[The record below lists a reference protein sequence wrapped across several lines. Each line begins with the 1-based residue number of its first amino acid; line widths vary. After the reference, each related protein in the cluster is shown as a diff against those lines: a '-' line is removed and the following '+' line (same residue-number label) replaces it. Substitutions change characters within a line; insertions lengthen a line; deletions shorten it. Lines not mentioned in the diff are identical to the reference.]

1 MKQHFLRF
9 AVFVFLAGSVFA
21 QNAENPIAQM
31 DEAIKTLAQS
41 IHNKAT
47 AEKAQKIA
55 VGQFSYQGTI
65 SVLGAYW
72 SNQLSGE
79 LSNISGRSYVLL
91 SGGLTGADW
100 TISGEIVSLPGIV
113 RIYTRLVRTENRA
126 LEAAFN
132 TDFERSPALLTMLS
146 SSGGSGGS
154 SGSGSSQTAQ
164 DELEPDSWENP
175 LAYEI
180 GADERAVVINR
191 TLHEGDEDF
200 FLLVPDKAGRVI
212 AETTGGI
219 DTYMHLYNYETRE
232 ELAKNDDGASGDNA
246 RIRHALQAGTRYLAK
261 VRGYRDRTNGSYGFR
276 AYFYGEALSPDQYEP
291 NDDSSTANSIEIGTP
306 QQHTFYHGD
315 DIDWVKFQIT
325 QSGRYTIR
333 ARGVRSDRLDTF
345 IELFDANLNSIA
357 EDDDGGENYDSRLSR
372 QLQSG
377 LYYLKVRCLDDDP
390 DQAYTISIQAE

>member
-9 AVFVFLAGSVFA
+9 AIFVFLAGTVFA
-21 QNAENPIAQM
+21 QNAENPVAQM
-31 DEAIKTLAQS
+31 DETIKTLARS
-41 IHNKAT
+41 IHNKFT

-55 VGQFSYQGTI
+55 VGQFSFQGTA

-91 SGGLTGADW
+91 SGGLAGADW
-100 TISGEIVSLPGIV
+100 TISGEIVSLPGII
-113 RIYTRLVRTENRA
+113 RIFTRLVRTENRS
-126 LEAAFN
+126 LEATFN
-132 TDFERSPALLTMLS
+132 IDLERSAALTTMLS

-154 SGSGSSQTAQ
+154 GSSQASQ
-164 DELEPDSWENP
+164 DEWEPDGWENP

-180 GADERAVVINR
+180 GANESVAVMNR

-200 FLLVPDKAGRVI
+200 FLLVCEETRRVT
-212 AETTGGI
+212 AETTGSI

-246 RIRHALQAGTRYLAK
+246 RIRFTLQAGTRYLAK
-261 VRGYRDRTNGSYGFR
+261 VRGYSDRTNGSYGFR
-276 AYFYGEALSPDQYEP
+276 AYFFGEALSPDQYEP
-291 NDDSSTANSIEIGTP
+291 NDDSSSANLITIGTP

-325 QSGRYTIR
+325 QPGRYTIR
-333 ARGVRSDRLDTF
+333 ARGVRSNSLDTV

-357 EDDDGGENYDSRLSR
+357 EDDDGGESYDSRLSR

-390 DQAYTISIQAE
+390 DQAYTISITAE

>member
-9 AVFVFLAGSVFA
+9 AIFVFFAGTVFA

-31 DEAIKTLAQS
+31 DETIKSLALS
-41 IHNKAT
+41 IHDKVT

-55 VGQFSYQGTI
+55 VGQFSYQGTA

-79 LSNISGRSYVLL
+79 LANISGRSYALL
-91 SGGLTGADW
+91 SGGLAGADW
-100 TISGEIVSLPGIV
+100 TISGEIVSLPGII
-113 RIYTRLVRTENRA
+113 RIYTRLVRADDRA
-126 LEAAFN
+126 LEAVFN
-132 TDFERSPALLTMLS
+132 SDFERSAALTTMLS

-154 SGSGSSQTAQ
+154 SSSQAAQ
-164 DELEPDSWENP
+164 DEWEPDGWENP

-180 GADERAVVINR
+180 GADERAAVMNR

-200 FLLVPDKAGRVI
+200 FLLAPEKTGRII
-212 AETTGGI
+212 AETTGSI

-232 ELAKNDDGASGDNA
+232 ELTKNDDGASGDNA
-246 RIRHALQAGTRYLAK
+246 RIRFTLQAGTKYLAK
-261 VRGYRDRTNGSYGFR
+261 VRGYSGRTNGSYGFR

-291 NDDSSTANSIEIGTP
+291 NDDSSTANLIEIGTP

-333 ARGVRSDRLDTF
+333 TRGVRSDRLDTF

-357 EDDDGGENYDSRLSR
+357 ENDDGGDNYDSRLSR

-377 LYYLKVRCLDDDP
+377 LYYLKVRCLDDEP
-390 DQAYTISIQAE
+390 DQPYTINIEAE

>member
-9 AVFVFLAGSVFA
+9 IIFVFLAGTVFA

-31 DEAIKTLAQS
+31 DEAIKTLALS
-41 IHNKAT
+41 IHNKVT

-55 VGQFSYQGTI
+55 VGQFSYQGTA

-100 TISGEIVSLPGIV
+100 TISGEIVSLPGII

-132 TDFERSPALLTMLS
+132 SDFERSAALTTMFS
-146 SSGGSGGS
+146 SSG
-154 SGSGSSQTAQ
+154 GSGSSQTAQ
-164 DELEPDSWENP
+164 DEWEPDGWENP
-175 LAYEI
+175 LAFEI
-180 GADERAVVINR
+180 GADESVAVMNR
-191 TLHEGDEDF
+191 TIHEGDEDF
-200 FLLVPDKAGRVI
+200 FLLVPEKAGRVT

-246 RIRHALQAGTRYLAK
+246 RIRHTLQTGTRYLAK
-261 VRGYRDRTNGSYGFR
+261 VRGYSGRTNGSYGFK
-276 AYFYGEALSPDQYEP
+276 AYFYGEALSSDQYEP
-291 NDDSSTANSIEIGTP
+291 NDDSSTANLIEIGTP

-333 ARGVRSDRLDTF
+333 ARGVRSDRLDTL

-357 EDDDGGENYDSRLSR
+357 ENDDGGDNYDSRLSR

-377 LYYLKVRCLDDDP
+377 LYYLKVRCLDSDP
-390 DQAYTISIQAE
+390 DQAYMISIEAE

>member
-9 AVFVFLAGSVFA
+9 TIFVFLAGTVFA
-21 QNAENPIAQM
+21 QNAENPIAQT
-31 DEAIKTLAQS
+31 DETIKTLARS

-55 VGQFSYQGTI
+55 VGQFSYQGTA

-79 LSNISGRSYVLL
+79 LANISGRSYALL
-91 SGGLTGADW
+91 SGGLAGADW
-100 TISGEIVSLPGIV
+100 TISGEIVSLPGII
-113 RIYTRLVRTENRA
+113 RIYTRLVRADDRA
-126 LEAAFN
+126 LEAVFN
-132 TDFERSPALLTMLS
+132 SDFERSAALTTMLS

-154 SGSGSSQTAQ
+154 SSSQAAQ
-164 DELEPDSWENP
+164 DEWEPDGWENP

-180 GADERAVVINR
+180 GADERAAVMNR

-200 FLLVPDKAGRVI
+200 FLLAPEKTGRII
-212 AETTGGI
+212 AETTGSI

-232 ELAKNDDGASGDNA
+232 ELTKNDDGASGDNA
-246 RIRHALQAGTRYLAK
+246 RIRFTLQAGTKYLAK
-261 VRGYRDRTNGSYGFR
+261 VRGYSGRTNGSYGFR

-291 NDDSSTANSIEIGTP
+291 NDDSSTANLIEIGTP

-333 ARGVRSDRLDTF
+333 TRGVRSDRLDTF

-357 EDDDGGENYDSRLSR
+357 ENDDGGDNYDSRLSR

-377 LYYLKVRCLDDDP
+377 LYYLKVRCLDDEP
-390 DQAYTISIQAE
+390 DQPYTINIEAE